1 MLRRRAIVLFLVLC
15 LVLTVFAGCAKETSD
30 TVKDADATKTEAP
43 EKTGE
48 ETQPTED
55 LQLEAPMLAE
65 LVEKG
70 ELPPLAERIPVEGD
84 VMVEQD
90 VIELGEYG
98 GSWDVLT
105 HDHAHWTWGP
115 YTEQSL
121 FRFKQDGSGEVEAN
135 ICKDFYSNEDSTV
148 WTVELREGMKWSD
161 GEPLT
166 ADDVVFYYDHMS
178 TPALNDDRSPV
189 GAEEEGYYNAF
200 TSKPYRCYFTTVD
213 GTNYWAKLDKVDDYK
228 YTVTFKSPK
237 PNFPEA
243 VAVDNKWGV
252 VPKHFF
258 INIVSRKDGV
268 TDDESFPFITEE
280 EALANANRLLEKE
293 YDKYSNMGKKTGY
306 YNWDHYQIPQ
316 VRSFIATKN
325 NWNKVGEVY
334 ELVRNPYFFKTDSQ
348 GRQLPYLDSIK
359 VHIVNEADQQILKAT
374 AGELD
379 FFGIGQEHFS
389 TVASATKDT
398 HRISKWNDVSWGQYP
413 LSLNQTIMDPDKRA
427 LFQSVDFRQA
437 LSIAVD
443 RNLLNATLAN
453 NQAEAWQL
461 SPAEGMLGYDA
472 EWSKKW
478 TEFDVDKSNKLLDG
492 VTEPWDGAD
501 GTYRK
506 MKGTNKDVELKI
518 MLSDSQLE
526 QYGDFIGLLKAA
538 YKKIG
543 VKVLDQVQADVAHTI
558 LANEHEVTFD
568 SPYGATPVLRPDAM
582 VPMRNY
588 SGWYGAYGK
597 WYEDNRST
605 ENGGIEP
612 TGDMLALVEAYDAM
626 GAASGANRQKVVME
640 NAQKIYDLHK
650 ENVWVICYLSPAP
663 ARYLISNELQ
673 NYPDGLVMA
682 DEFRYVNL
690 ARPEQF
696 FKTSK

>member
-1 MLRRRAIVLFLVLC
+1 MML
-15 LVLTVFAGCAKETSD
+15 
-30 TVKDADATKTEAP
+30 
-43 EKTGE
+43 
-48 ETQPTED
+48 
-55 LQLEAPMLAE
+55 
-65 LVEKG
+65 
-70 ELPPLAERIPVEGD
+70 
-84 VMVEQD
+84 
-90 VIELGEYG
+90 
-98 GSWDVLT
+98 
-105 HDHAHWTWGP
+105 
-115 YTEQSL
+115 
-121 FRFKQDGSGEVEAN
+121 N
-135 ICKDFYSNEDSTV
+135 
-148 WTVELREGMKWSD
+148 
-161 GEPLT
+161 
-166 ADDVVFYYDHMS
+166 
-178 TPALNDDRSPV
+178 
-189 GAEEEGYYNAF
+189 
-200 TSKPYRCYFTTVD
+200 
-213 GTNYWAKLDKVDDYK
+213 
-228 YTVTFKSPK
+228 
-237 PNFPEA
+237 
-243 VAVDNKWGV
+243 
-252 VPKHFF
+252 
-258 INIVSRKDGV
+258 
-268 TDDESFPFITEE
+268 
-280 EALANANRLLEKE
+280 
-293 YDKYSNMGKKTGY
+293 
-306 YNWDHYQIPQ
+306 
-316 VRSFIATKN
+316 
-325 NWNKVGEVY
+325 
-334 ELVRNPYFFKTDSQ
+334 
-348 GRQLPYLDSIK
+348 
-359 VHIVNEADQQILKAT
+359 
-374 AGELD
+374 
-379 FFGIGQEHFS
+379 GQ
-389 TVASATKDT
+389 
-398 HRISKWNDVSWGQYP
+398 
-413 LSLNQTIMDPDKRA
+413 
-427 LFQSVDFRQA
+427 
-437 LSIAVD
+437 
-443 RNLLNATLAN
+443 
-453 NQAEAWQL
+453 
-461 SPAEGMLGYDA
+461 
-472 EWSKKW
+472 KKW